1 MPVHLLLR
9 DQKAPR
15 DLSLAQLR
23 VPAQSLGGILRET
36 GGRVGESCGG
46 DRGCVAARLRVAGQ
60 PEAVDTRW
68 ADLVVLELKDDGV
81 AIGAACARRP
91 NLAARRRPEGPGD
104 TTRAVDKGE
113 APGGATPTTQKER
126 PQVVQGMHAGG
137 VRCVSVL
144 FQHSMSVQNS
154 MVEADSGKVA
164 LAQAGL
170 RAIITGVTHGIGPD
184 VGMELP
190 PPPNRR
196 PGGGGGAGGGAVY
209 RSVHPLVW

>member
-1 MPVHLLLR
+1 
-9 DQKAPR
+9 
-15 DLSLAQLR
+15 
-23 VPAQSLGGILRET
+23 
-36 GGRVGESCGG
+36 
-46 DRGCVAARLRVAGQ
+46 
-60 PEAVDTRW
+60 
-68 ADLVVLELKDDGV
+68 
-81 AIGAACARRP
+81 
-91 NLAARRRPEGPGD
+91 
-104 TTRAVDKGE
+104 
-113 APGGATPTTQKER
+113 
-126 PQVVQGMHAGG
+126 MHAGG

-196 PGGGGGAGGGAVY
+196 PGGGGGGGGGAVY